1 MKKVSKL
8 YVFTVFLFAV
18 LLLSADLIFARIIS
32 NEENGSYIFMNRIF
46 AEISARI
53 SEDDKTDISSD
64 AVTSAINEIYYAHI
78 NELKSEYGNS
88 SIPERVYYIPVSS
101 QDSEVSLMNPD
112 KDYEKIWALQTDGRI
127 YGFVVFEYTQSS
139 YSKLRLLTFLCI
151 AAAFLIAIGICIYI
165 GVFILRPFDKLSSYP
180 EKLSKNQLTEKLPET
195 KNRMFGKFTWGINM
209 LGDRIASDRR
219 RIGEL
224 SREHLTMLTTIAH
237 GIKTPVSNIKL
248 YADAISTGLYQPDGK
263 VNESDAEVATKI
275 SKNAD
280 DIATIVKELIDKAQ
294 GGVVDF
300 EPDIKSFYLSELIDF
315 LKEEYENRLNVL
327 KVPHT
332 FELEGNAMIKS
343 DRDGICRILSQLM
356 ENAIKYG
363 NGEGINVRISKDE
376 EGYLFSVKNK
386 GSVVPNKELPFLFNS
401 FYRGSNS
408 EGVPGSGIGLFECY
422 EITHRLNGDIYARS
436 DSEKSEMEFEVYLP
450 GASCT

>member
-8 YVFTVFLFAV
+8 YIFTVFLFAV

-46 AEISARI
+46 DEISARV

-209 LGDRIASDRR
+209 LGDRLASDRR

-450 GASCT
+450 CASCT